1 MNLPDIKDILN
12 SPYAWVGALG
22 ILLATFQALQI
33 GPLLRWLVNRHKE
46 DLAFVNT
53 QLNDAK
59 DLSDEMKLRLKSERD
74 SLLLFVTA
82 RVSVNAPLGKALVAI
97 SEDHP
102 HGIKW
107 SELQRACR
115 HLALNDEGNVIVV
128 PIGNWTRVK
137 GWLRAALWPV
147 CELVYVAGVYA
158 AIIVVSRSTGTA
170 ASKLALFL
178 GYMVIA
184 FFYLAAA
191 EWTREPLLSI
201 RAADRVRKKLDDMKT
216 RAHKTPSP

>member
-115 HLALNDEGNVIVV
+115 HLALDDEGNVIVV
-128 PIGNWTRVK
+128 PN
-137 GWLRAALWPV
+137 
-147 CELVYVAGVYA
+147 E
-158 AIIVVSRSTGTA
+158 
-170 ASKLALFL
+170 F
-178 GYMVIA
+178 
-184 FFYLAAA
+184 
-191 EWTREPLLSI
+191 
-201 RAADRVRKKLDDMKT
+201 
-216 RAHKTPSP
+216 

>member
-12 SPYAWVGALG
+12 SLYAWVGALG

-33 GPLLRWLVNRHKE
+33 GLLLRWLVNRHKE

-115 HLALNDEGNVIVV
+115 HLALDPAGNVIVV
-128 PIGNWTRVK
+128 PIGKWTRVK

-147 CELVYVAGVYA
+147 CEFVYVAGVYA

-184 FFYLAAA
+184 FFY
-191 EWTREPLLSI
+191 
-201 RAADRVRKKLDDMKT
+201 
-216 RAHKTPSP
+216 